1 MSDFKNRAEF
11 MAYVRNQKGK
21 KTNEDMNMNMNMDKP
36 KRKTK
41 KGKGIMSDIF
51 GAVKNI
57 AINEGEK
64 LVKEK
69 GAELLNKG
77 VEAAVKKIRGKGLLK
92 DIGKTVLK
100 GALSVA
106 PIPQLGRDLG
116 NIVVDNVIGSGLN
129 NNDNNLLISKG
140 KTVMVKKKYGGALK
154 GLSGGALRGM
164 AELKV

>member
-1 MSDFKNRAEF
+1 MVKMSDFKNRAEF
-11 MAYVRNQKGK
+11 MAYVRSQKGK
-21 KTNEDMNMNMNMDKP
+21 KTNDNMNMEKP

-69 GAELLNKG
+69 GTELLNKG
-77 VEAAVKKIRGKGLLK
+77 IETAVKKIRGKGILK
-92 DIGKTVLK
+92 DIGKTVFK
-100 GALSVA
+100 GALSLA
-106 PIPQLGRDLG
+106 PIPQIGKDLG

-129 NNDNNLLISKG
+129 NNDNNLLVSKG
-140 KTVMVKKKYGGALK
+140 KTVMVKKNMKGGSLRN
-154 GLSGGALRGM
+154 LSGSALRGN

>member
-1 MSDFKNRAEF
+1 MVKLSDFKSKAEF
-11 MAYVRNQKGK
+11 MAYVRSQKGK
-21 KTNEDMNMNMNMDKP
+21 KTNDNMTIDKP
-36 KRKTK
+36 KRKMK

-51 GAVKNI
+51 GVVKNA

-64 LVKEK
+64 LIKEK

-77 VEAAVKKIRGKGLLK
+77 VDAAVKKIRGKGLLK

-106 PIPQLGRDLG
+106 PIPQIGRDIG
-116 NIVVDNVIGSGLN
+116 NVVVDGVLGSGLLDNKNMISN
-129 NNDNNLLISKG
+129 N
-140 KTVMVKKKYGGALK
+140 KTTMKKKYGGALR